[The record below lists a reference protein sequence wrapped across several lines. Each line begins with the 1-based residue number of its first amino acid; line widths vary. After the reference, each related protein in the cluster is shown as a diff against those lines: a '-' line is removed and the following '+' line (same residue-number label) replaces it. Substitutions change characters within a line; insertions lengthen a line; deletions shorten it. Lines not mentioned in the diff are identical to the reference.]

1 MPSDAPAITAQGP
14 YVTRTSFRGM
24 SLFTL
29 LCVPV
34 RGAPQIGAFGA
45 RCIRETAVAGY
56 EGSVDDRSSTLPG
69 RGAVYASHLRSSAV
83 VAVQF
88 LAIAAALWVLAWVV
102 GETWVILLPVALALI
117 VCTVLWPPVRW
128 LRNKG
133 VPPAAAVLL
142 ALLVALGVIGGVVAA
157 IAPAVVEQ
165 STELAEQASAGVVKV
180 RDWLGGPPLNI
191 SEAQLNTAV
200 AAITD
205 RLNSSSA
212 QIASGVFTGV
222 GAATSALV
230 TFFTAVVVTFF
241 LLKDGP
247 GFIPWLRRAVGHPAA
262 PHLAAVLERMWT
274 TLGGF
279 IRTQALV
286 SLVDAVLIGIGL
298 VILGV
303 PLAYALAVI
312 TFIGGFV
319 PIVGAFVAGG
329 LAVLVAL
336 VANGPVTALIVL
348 GIILA
353 VQQLEGNVLQPW
365 LQSKSMKLHAVL
377 VLLAVTLGASAF
389 GVIGAFLA
397 VPVAAALAV
406 VIRYYDEQVAERT
419 GEGTEPEPPEPAED
433 EPDPAGV
440 ADPKKGE

>member
-1 MPSDAPAITAQGP
+1 
-14 YVTRTSFRGM
+14 M
-24 SLFTL
+24 SA
-29 LCVPV
+29 VP
-34 RGAPQIGAFGA
+34 R
-45 RCIRETAVAGY
+45 R
-56 EGSVDDRSSTLPG
+56 GSVYG
-69 RGAVYASHLRSSAV
+69 GHLRSTAV
-83 VAVQF
+83 VAAQF
-88 LAIAAALWVLAWVV
+88 IAVAAALWVLAWVV
-102 GETWVILLPVALALI
+102 GKTWVIILPVALALI

-128 LRNKG
+128 LLRKG
-133 VPPAAAVLL
+133 LPPAVASLS
-142 ALLVALGVIGGVVAA
+142 ALLVAMGVIAGVVAA
-157 IAPAVVEQ
+157 VAPAIVEQ
-165 STELAEQASAGVVKV
+165 STELAEQATAGVVQV

-191 SEAQLNTAV
+191 SEAQLNSAV
-200 AAITD
+200 TAITD

-230 TFFTAVVVTFF
+230 TVFTTVVVTFF
-241 LLKDGP
+241 FLKDGP
-247 GFIPWLRRAVGHPAA
+247 RFIPWLRRTVGMPAA
-262 PHLAAVLERMWT
+262 PHVAEILTRVWS

-298 VILGV
+298 LILGV
-303 PLAYALAVI
+303 PLAYALAII

-336 VANGPVTALIVL
+336 VSSGPVNALIVL

-365 LQSKSMKLHAVL
+365 LQSKSMKLHAVI
-377 VLLAVTLGASAF
+377 VLLAVTLGASTF

-397 VPVAAALAV
+397 VPVAAAAV
-406 VIRYYDEQVAERT
+406 VILRYYNEQVAARA
-419 GEGTEPEPPEPAED
+419 GEAPPDDAPEDASED
-433 EPDPAGV
+433 EAPADDEHLEDEQAPAQPSHPAG
-440 ADPKKGE
+440 

>member
-1 MPSDAPAITAQGP
+1 MQKT
-14 YVTRTSFRGM
+14 TS
-24 SLFTL
+24 
-29 LCVPV
+29 
-34 RGAPQIGAFGA
+34 AF
-45 RCIRETAVAGY
+45 
-56 EGSVDDRSSTLPG
+56 PH
-69 RGAVYASHLRSSAV
+69 RGAVYGAHLRSSAV

-88 LAIAAALWVLAWVV
+88 IAVAAALWVLAWVV
-102 GETWVILLPVALALI
+102 GKTWVILLPVALALI

-128 LRNKG
+128 LRGKG

-142 ALLVALGVIGGVVAA
+142 TLLVAVGILSGLVAA
-157 IAPAVVEQ
+157 VAPAIVEQ
-165 STELAEQASAGVVKV
+165 STELAEQATAGVVKV

-191 SEAQLNTAV
+191 SENQLNSAV

-230 TFFTAVVVTFF
+230 TAFTAVVVTFF

-247 GFIPWLRRAVGHPAA
+247 RFIPWLRHTVGNPAA
-262 PHLAAVLERMWT
+262 PHLAEVLQRVWA

-286 SLVDAVLIGIGL
+286 SFVDAVLIGIGL
-298 VILGV
+298 VVLGV
-303 PLAYALAVI
+303 PLAYALALI
-312 TFIGGFV
+312 TFIAGFV

-329 LAVLVAL
+329 LAVLIAL
-336 VANGPVTALIVL
+336 VSNGPVDALIVL
-348 GIILA
+348 AIILA

-365 LQSKSMKLHAVL
+365 LQSKSMKLHAVI
-377 VLLAVTLGASAF
+377 VLLAVTLGASTF

-397 VPVAAALAV
+397 VPVVAALAV
-406 VIRYYDEQVAERT
+406 IIRYYDEQVAERA
-419 GEGTEPEPPEPAED
+419 GENPPAEETADDADVEPESVDTPAARRD
-433 EPDPAGV
+433 
-440 ADPKKGE
+440 

>member
-1 MPSDAPAITAQGP
+1 MDDQTSELPARGP
-14 YVTRTSFRGM
+14 VYSAH
-24 SLFTL
+24 L
-29 LCVPV
+29 
-34 RGAPQIGAFGA
+34 Q
-45 RCIRETAVAGY
+45 
-56 EGSVDDRSSTLPG
+56 RSAT
-69 RGAVYASHLRSSAV
+69 

-88 LAIAAALWVLAWVV
+88 VAVAAALWVLAWVV
-102 GETWVILLPVALALI
+102 GKTWVIVLPVVLAVI

-128 LRNKG
+128 LRSRG
-133 VPPAAAVLL
+133 LPPAAAVMAVLVL
-142 ALLVALGVIGGVVAA
+142 AAGVIAGVVSAV
-157 IAPAVVEQ
+157 APAIVNQ
-165 STELAEQASAGVVKV
+165 SGELAEQATAGIVEV

-191 SEAQLNTAV
+191 SEAQLNSAV
-200 AAITD
+200 EAINDT
-205 RLNSSSA
+205 LNSSSA
-212 QIASGVFTGV
+212 QIASGLFTGV

-230 TFFTAVVVTFF
+230 TLFTMIVVTFF

-247 GFIPWLRRAVGHPAA
+247 RFVPWLRRVVGRPAA
-262 PHLAAVLERMWT
+262 THVAELLERVWS

-303 PLAYALAVI
+303 PLAYALAII

-336 VANGPVTALIVL
+336 VANGPVNALIVL

-353 VQQLEGNVLQPW
+353 VQQFEGNVLQPW
-365 LQSKSMKLHAVL
+365 LQSKSMKLHAVI
-377 VLLAVTLGASAF
+377 VLLAVTLGATVF

-406 VIRYYDEQVAERT
+406 VLRYYDEQVSLQA
-419 GEGTEPEPPEPAED
+419 AD
-433 EPDPAGV
+433 SDPADS
-440 ADPKKGE
+440 DPGEKWARI

>member
-1 MPSDAPAITAQGP
+1 MDETT
-14 YVTRTSFRGM
+14 TRHPDRG
-24 SLFTL
+24 TIY
-29 LCVPV
+29 
-34 RGAPQIGAFGA
+34 GG
-45 RCIRETAVAGY
+45 
-56 EGSVDDRSSTLPG
+56 
-69 RGAVYASHLRSSAV
+69 HLRSSAV
-83 VAVQF
+83 VAIQF
-88 LAIAAALWVLAWVV
+88 IAVAAALWVLAWVV
-102 GETWVILLPVALALI
+102 GKTWVILLPVLLALI
-117 VCTVLWPPVRW
+117 VCTVVWPPVRW
-128 LRNKG
+128 LREKG

-142 ALLVALGVIGGVVAA
+142 ALLIAFGVMAGIVAA
-157 IAPAVVEQ
+157 VAPAIVEQ
-165 STELAEQASAGVVKV
+165 STELAQQATAGVVAV

-191 SEAQLNTAV
+191 SEAQLNSAV

-212 QIASGVFTGV
+212 QIAAGLFTGV

-230 TFFTAVVVTFF
+230 TAFTTVVVTFF

-247 GFIPWLRRAVGHPAA
+247 RFIPWLRRSVGNPAA
-262 PHLAAVLERMWT
+262 PHVAEVLQRVWA

-298 VILGV
+298 VIVGV
-303 PLAYALAVI
+303 PLAYALAII

-329 LAVLVAL
+329 LAVLIAL
-336 VANGPVTALIVL
+336 VSNGPVDALIVL

-365 LQSKSMKLHAVL
+365 LQSKSMNLHAVI
-377 VLLAVTLGASAF
+377 VLLAVTLGATTF

-397 VPVAAALAV
+397 VPVVAAVAV
-406 VIRYYDEQVAERT
+406 ILRYYDEQVAKRA
-419 GEGTEPEPPEPAED
+419 GEELPPEKESQDDVAE
-433 EPDPAGV
+433 ENA
-440 ADPKKGE
+440 

>member
-1 MPSDAPAITAQGP
+1 MVQEETTQEK
-14 YVTRTSFRGM
+14 TSKPERG
-24 SLFTL
+24 T
-29 LCVPV
+29 
-34 RGAPQIGAFGA
+34 I
-45 RCIRETAVAGY
+45 
-56 EGSVDDRSSTLPG
+56 
-69 RGAVYASHLRSSAV
+69 YAAHLRSSAV

-88 LAIAAALWVLAWVV
+88 IAVAAALWVLAWVL
-102 GETWVILLPVALALI
+102 GKTWVIVLPLALALV

-142 ALLVALGVIGGVVAA
+142 VLLVAVGVIAGIVAA
-157 IAPAVVEQ
+157 VAPAIVEQ
-165 STELAEQASAGVVKV
+165 SQELAEQATAGVVQV

-191 SEAQLNTAV
+191 SEEQLNSAV

-230 TFFTAVVVTFF
+230 TFFTAIVVTFF
-241 LLKDGP
+241 FLKDGP
-247 GFIPWLRRAVGHPAA
+247 GFIPWLRRTVGKPAA
-262 PHLAAVLERMWT
+262 PHLAAVLDRVWT

-279 IRTQALV
+279 IRTQAIV

-298 VILGV
+298 VVLGI

-312 TFIGGFV
+312 TFIAGFI

-329 LAVLVAL
+329 LAVLIAL
-336 VANGPVTALIVL
+336 VSNGPVDALIVL

-365 LQSKSMKLHAVL
+365 LQSKSMKLHAVI
-377 VLLAVTLGASAF
+377 VLLAVTLGASLF

-397 VPVAAALAV
+397 VPVAATAAV
-406 VIRYYDEQVAERT
+406 VLRYYGEQVGRRA
-419 GEGTEPEPPEPAED
+419 GEDRPPEADED
-433 EPDPAGV
+433 DAGEREDTDEGEAVV
-440 ADPKKGE
+440 AKP

>member
-1 MPSDAPAITAQGP
+1 MDDTTSAAPS
-14 YVTRTSFRGM
+14 RG
-24 SLFTL
+24 S
-29 LCVPV
+29 
-34 RGAPQIGAFGA
+34 IFGA
-45 RCIRETAVAGY
+45 
-56 EGSVDDRSSTLPG
+56 
-69 RGAVYASHLRSSAV
+69 HLRSTAV

-88 LAIAAALWVLAWVV
+88 IAVAAALWVLAWVV
-102 GETWVILLPVALALI
+102 GKTWTIVLPVVLALI

-128 LRNKG
+128 LRDRS

-142 ALLVALGVIGGVVAA
+142 VLVLAVGVVAGVIAA
-157 IAPAVVEQ
+157 IAPAIVEQ
-165 STELAEQASAGVVKV
+165 TTELAEQATAGVVKI

-191 SEAQLNTAV
+191 SEEQLNSAVTAV
-200 AAITD
+200 ND

-230 TFFTAVVVTFF
+230 TAFTAIVVTFF

-247 GFIPWLRRAVGHPAA
+247 RFIPWLRRSVGNPAA
-262 PHLAAVLERMWT
+262 PHLAEILQRVWS

-298 VILGV
+298 VVVGV
-303 PLAYALAVI
+303 PLAYALAII

-329 LAVLVAL
+329 LAVLIAL
-336 VANGPVTALIVL
+336 VSNGPVDALIVL

-365 LQSKSMKLHAVL
+365 LQSKSMKLHAVI
-377 VLLAVTLGASAF
+377 VLLAVTLGASTF

-397 VPVAAALAV
+397 VPVAAAVAV
-406 VIRYYDEQVAERT
+406 ILRYYDEQVAKRA
-419 GEGTEPEPPEPAED
+419 GENPPSDDVETEPD
-433 EPDPAGV
+433 EATVRALPDS
-440 ADPKKGE
+440 E